1 MTQTTSSVENAAPI
15 QVKRID
21 HVTLIVK
28 DLDRSRDFYVGLLG
42 MQEVQRP
49 GFSFGGAWFQ
59 AGDTQIHLI
68 LEHDE
73 SSPAGLPEPDESAAT
88 TRTHH
93 FAFEV
98 DDAYAAAD
106 ELKARGIRMHADP
119 KLRPDG
125 FVQTFCIDPDGHT
138 VELFS
143 TPQA

>member
-1 MTQTTSSVENAAPI
+1 MNQTTATETAPI
-15 QVKRID
+15 QVKHID

-42 MQEVQRP
+42 MQEVPRP
-49 GFSFGGAWFQ
+49 GFSFDGSWFQ
-59 AGDTQIHLI
+59 AGATQIHLI
-68 LEHDE
+68 LEHDQ
-73 SSPAGLPEPDESAAT
+73 SSPAGLPAPDDRAAA

-98 DDAYAAAD
+98 DDAYKAA
-106 ELKARGIRMHADP
+106 EVLKQHGIPLHSEP

-143 TPQA
+143 APDA

>member
-1 MTQTTSSVENAAPI
+1 MNQSAEATAAPI
-15 QVKRID
+15 QVKCID

-42 MQEVQRP
+42 MDEVTRP
-49 GFSFGGAWFQ
+49 GFSFPGSWFQ
-59 AGDTQIHLI
+59 AGPSQIHLI
-68 LEHDE
+68 LEHDQ
-73 SSPAGLPEPDESAAT
+73 SSPAGLPRPSKEAGAA

-106 ELKARGIRMHADP
+106 ALRAQGIEFMCEP

-125 FVQTFCIDPDGHT
+125 YVQTFISDPDGHS

-143 TPQA
+143 VPAE

>member
-1 MTQTTSSVENAAPI
+1 MNPPTTAAPI
-15 QVKRID
+15 AVKRID

-28 DLDRSRDFYVGLLG
+28 DLDRSRDFYVGILG
-42 MQEVQRP
+42 MDEVPRP
-49 GFSFGGAWFQ
+49 GFSFAGSWFQ
-59 AGDTQIHLI
+59 AGETQIHLI
-68 LEHDE
+68 LEHE
-73 SSPAGLPEPDESAAT
+73 QSSPAGLPGPGESAAP

-98 DDAYAAAD
+98 EDAYAAA
-106 ELKARGIRMHADP
+106 EALKARGVPLHCEP

-143 TPQA
+143 LPEG